1 MSWLQ
6 SRLTPAKSEN
16 PRWKGLAKVLEKIWD
31 GNFIPYLSR
40 YQRLRSSF
48 EADDADLAKQ
58 IAQMGDYFSYEFPK
72 PQDRAI
78 SLAWRRLELE
88 YKDLELILSM
98 ALRRHFGSLEIEWLP
113 IYAPKD
119 KVYGE
124 DLIPFDQIRP
134 KSQKYIPADNHFLT
148 SRGMIGVSLNSI
160 YSQGYAKQEIYS
172 EAYPLVKRI
181 KPIHIV
187 FDGFF
192 YYIRFDLPFSCD
204 ITVWW
209 ESESASSFAIPFDVY
224 GHYFDTTPADEWQLD
239 IQGFSCTWEEEEKL
253 PIDFYP
259 ANKLWHLDWYL
270 PFDLPEDWIPLDFVL
285 AGIEGE
291 EVRPARL
298 AYADSKHVW
307 AVPVGYAKIDAG
319 RAEVENQM
327 GPVPFVTKGAEA
339 AYCAEIEGMQ
349 TVPAFDDRFDRLDH
363 YLRYDDFS
371 ADIFP
376 LDMPIEGKKY
386 A

>member
-6 SRLTPAKSEN
+6 SRLTPAKAEN
-16 PRWKGLAKVLEKIWD
+16 PRWKGFAKALEGIWD
-31 GNFIPYLSR
+31 DNFIPYLSR

-98 ALRRHFGSLEIEWLP
+98 ALRRHFGSLEIQWLP
-113 IYAPKD
+113 LYAPVD
-119 KVYGE
+119 KTYGE
-124 DLIPFDQIRP
+124 DLVPFEQVRP
-134 KSQKYIPADNHFLT
+134 DSQKYIPPDGHFLT
-148 SRGMIGVSLNSI
+148 SRGVIGVSLNSI
-160 YSQGYAKQEIYS
+160 YSQGYTKQDVYS
-172 EAYPLVKRI
+172 EAFPLVKRI

-192 YYIRFDLPFSCD
+192 YYIRFDLPFTCD
-204 ITVWW
+204 VDVWW
-209 ESESASSFAIPFDVY
+209 ESESASSFAIPFNVY
-224 GHYFDTTPADEWQLD
+224 GHYFDTTPADVWFLD
-239 IQGFSCTWEEEEKL
+239 TQGFSCTWEEEEKL

-259 ANKLWHLDWYL
+259 ASKLWHLDWHL
-270 PFDLPEDWIPLDFVL
+270 PFNPPEDWIPLDVVL
-285 AGIEGE
+285 AGYEGE
-291 EVRPARL
+291 EVKPARL
-298 AYADSKHVW
+298 AYADKKQFW
-307 AVPVGYAKIDAG
+307 
-319 RAEVENQM
+319 
-327 GPVPFVTKGAEA
+327 
-339 AYCAEIEGMQ
+339 
-349 TVPAFDDRFDRLDH
+349 TVPAASPEMQTGTADKDWTPSVVFADKNAASFQAESQHTQAIPAFEDRYDWLDH

-371 ADIFP
+371 ADVFP